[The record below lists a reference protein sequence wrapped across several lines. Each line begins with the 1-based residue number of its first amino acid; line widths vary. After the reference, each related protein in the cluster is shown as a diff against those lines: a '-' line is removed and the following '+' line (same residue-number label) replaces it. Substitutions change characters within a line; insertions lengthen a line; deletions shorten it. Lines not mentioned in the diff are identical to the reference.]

1 MTTILFAARSERWDA
16 YEAPLRAAL
25 SEAGM
30 DDATLATDADP
41 ATVDYIVYAPNSGLT
56 DFTPYTRLKA
66 VLNLWAGVE
75 DVVGNP
81 TLRVPLARMVD
92 AGLTEGMVEY
102 VTGHVLRH
110 HLGMDTHIHGQDG
123 IWRGD
128 TPPPVA
134 RDRTVALLGL
144 GELGT
149 ACARALAG
157 LNFRVLGWS
166 RSAKTIEGVTC
177 RHGAE
182 GLRDTL
188 REAGIVVLLLP
199 NTPATANTLNA
210 ETLALLP
217 RGAVVVN
224 PGRGALIDDD
234 ALLSALDGGHVA
246 HATLDAFRV
255 EPLPPDHP
263 YWTHPRVTVT
273 PHIAS
278 ATRPGS
284 ASRSIVANILRC
296 EAGAPPVGLVDRSLG
311 Y

>member
-1 MTTILFAARSERWDA
+1 MPTILFAAKSERWDQ

-25 SEAGM
+25 AEAGLA
-30 DDATLATDADP
+30 DARLTTEADP

-92 AGLTEGMVEY
+92 PGLTEGMVEY

-110 HLGMDTHIHGQDG
+110 HLGIDTHLQGDG
-123 IWRGD
+123 NWRPET
-128 TPPPVA
+128 TPPLA
-134 RDRTVALLGL
+134 RDRTVAILGL
-144 GELGT
+144 GELGA
-149 ACARALAG
+149 ACATMLAS
-157 LNFRVLGWS
+157 LNFRVTGWS
-166 RSAKTIEGVTC
+166 RSPKALPGVTC
-177 RHGAE
+177 RHGAD
-182 GLRDTL
+182 GLAETL
-188 REAGIVVLLLP
+188 RTAQITVLLLP
-199 NTPATANTLNA
+199 NTPATEDTLNA
-210 ETLALLP
+210 DTLALLP
-217 RGAVVVN
+217 EGAVILN

-234 ALLSALDGGHVA
+234 ALLAALDGGRIA
-246 HATLDAFRV
+246 HATLDAFRI
-255 EPLPPDHP
+255 EPLPADHP

-284 ASRSIVANILRC
+284 ASRSLAANIRRC
-296 EAGAPPVGLVDRSLG
+296 EAGEPMIGVVDRSLG

>member
-1 MTTILFAARSERWDA
+1 M
-16 YEAPLRAAL
+16 
-25 SEAGM
+25 
-30 DDATLATDADP
+30 
-41 ATVDYIVYAPNSGLT
+41 
-56 DFTPYTRLKA
+56 
-66 VLNLWAGVE
+66 LNLWAGVE
-75 DVVGNP
+75 DVVGDP

-166 RSAKTIEGVTC
+166 RSAKTIEGVAC

-188 REAGIVVLLLP
+188 RDAEIVVF
-199 NTPATANTLNA
+199 AAAQHACDGKHA
-210 ETLALLP
+210 ERRDAGTSAAWGRHREPRP
-217 RGAVVVN
+217 RG
-224 PGRGALIDDD
+224 
-234 ALLSALDGGHVA
+234 
-246 HATLDAFRV
+246 
-255 EPLPPDHP
+255 PP
-263 YWTHPRVTVT
+263 
-273 PHIAS
+273 A
-278 ATRPGS
+278 
-284 ASRSIVANILRC
+284 
-296 EAGAPPVGLVDRSLG
+296 DRR
-311 Y
+311 